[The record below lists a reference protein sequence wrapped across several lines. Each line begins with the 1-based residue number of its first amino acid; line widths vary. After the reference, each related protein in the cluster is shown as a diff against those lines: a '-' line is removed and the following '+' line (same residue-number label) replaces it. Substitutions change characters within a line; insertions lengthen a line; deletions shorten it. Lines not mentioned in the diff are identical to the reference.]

1 MIDTYTFIMILA
13 MIHIDDNQI
22 NEVITDSEETS
33 ITNGL

>member
-1 MIDTYTFIMILA
+1 MILA